1 MASYRQTLIRSNLE
15 RRARIISGIREF
27 FDQSGFLEVA
37 TPVRIPAPAPELH
50 IEAQEAGSWFLQTS
64 PELCMKRLLSAGY
77 QKIYQ
82 LCPCFRKDERGGRH
96 IPELTLLEWYA
107 AGWDYL
113 DLMTQCEALFVSLGD
128 RLKTGTML
136 SYQGKTVDLTPPW
149 TRLSVNDA
157 FKRHAG
163 ISAREALEKGCYDE
177 LMGLEIEP
185 RLGLSKPLFLYD
197 YPAACGALARLK
209 PDAPDVAE
217 RFELYIAGIELCN
230 AFTELIDP
238 VEQRQRFEAEQRAR
252 KLSGKTTYPVAEPF
266 LQALGDMPPAAGIAL
281 GIDRLVM
288 LFCDAATIDE
298 AIAFTPEEL

>member
-1 MASYRQTLIRSNLE
+1 MATYRQTLIRFNLE
-15 RRARIISGIREF
+15 RRARIISGIRNF

-37 TPVRIPAPAPELH
+37 TPVRIAAPAPELH
-50 IEAQEAGSWFLQTS
+50 IEAQESGSWFLQTS

-82 LCPCFRKDERGGRH
+82 LCPCFRKNERGGRH

-113 DLMTQCEALFVSLGD
+113 DLMAQCEALFASLTD
-128 RLKTGTML
+128 YLKAGTML
-136 SYQGKTVDLTPPW
+136 SYQGKTVDLAPPW

-157 FKRHAG
+157 FQRYAG
-163 ISAREALEKGCYDE
+163 MSARKALEKGCFDE
-177 LMGLEIEP
+177 IMGLEIEP

-217 RFELYIAGIELCN
+217 RFELYIAGMELCN

-252 KLSGKTTYPVAEPF
+252 KLAGKTTYPVAEPF

-288 LFCDAATIDE
+288 LFCDAATIDDV
-298 AIAFTPEEL
+298 IAFTPEEL